1 MYQSKYFITVKI
13 AGLYVSTSTL
23 GRRCPSTSTTREPSW
38 WAAAPAAGAAPG
50 ESSSSRTNT
59 ETVMEIV
66 LQPTEILE
74 GENISPF
81 YLWTPAMLRVM

>member
-1 MYQSKYFITVKI
+1 MSKLLNYNYLPL
-13 AGLYVSTSTL
+13 A
-23 GRRCPSTSTTREPSW
+23 RPCPSTSTTREPSW
-38 WAAAPAAGAAPG
+38 WGAAPAAGAAPG

-66 LQPTEILE
+66 QLPTEILE

-81 YLWTPAMLRVM
+81 IFGLLLCFV